1 MAVTQRVLTDNAYG
15 AKVLINFDG
24 HGSAVTIDASALAN
38 KEASGDRLDIKKISW
53 SFDTEVAITFT
64 GSNVVEAIDL
74 AGGTTGSFDSH
85 VITNGATQPGDATDA
100 DIILTPGTGTDGFVY
115 LELIKSVGFGN

>member
-38 KEASGDRLDIKKISW
+38 KEASGDRL
-53 SFDTEVAITFT
+53 
-64 GSNVVEAIDL
+64 
-74 AGGTTGSFDSH
+74 
-85 VITNGATQPGDATDA
+85 
-100 DIILTPGTGTDGFVY
+100 
-115 LELIKSVGFGN
+115 

>member
-15 AKVLINFDG
+15 TKVLINFDD

-38 KEASGDRLDIKKISW
+38 KENSGDRLDIKKVSW
-53 SFDTEVAITFT
+53 SLDTEVAITFT
-64 GSNVVEAIDL
+64 GSGTTEAIDL
-74 AGGTTGSFDSH
+74 AGGTTGSFDAH
-85 VITNGATQPGDATDA
+85 VITNAATQPGDATDA
-100 DIILTPGTGTDGFVY
+100 DIVLTPGSNTDGFVY